1 MDHGVNVRRA
11 GQLTEAQGTPGI
23 KRMTAFEGDDH
34 WFGHAEAAANT
45 MSGWHHH
52 GENTTVGYILK
63 GRIRLEFGPG
73 GKENAEVGPGEY
85 FTVPPGAIHREGNS
99 GDEVAEAIVVR
110 FGEGP
115 PVFPADG
122 PAPD

>member
-1 MDHGVNVRRA
+1 MSESVSVRA
-11 GQLTEAQGTPGI
+11 TGDLTEAHGTPGI
-23 KRMTAFEGDDH
+23 KRMMAFAGDDH
-34 WFGHAEAAANT
+34 WVGHAEAAANT

-52 GENTTVGYILK
+52 GEHTTVGYILK

-73 GKENAEVGPGEY
+73 GRESAEVGAGEY

-99 GDEVAEAIVVR
+99 SDEVAEAIVVR
-110 FGEGP
+110 FGDGP

-122 PAPD
+122 PEPG

>member
-1 MDHGVNVRRA
+1 MSDDVSVRKV
-11 GQLTEAQGTPGI
+11 GELTEAHGTPGI
-23 KRMTAFEGDDH
+23 KRMTAFEGHDH
-34 WFGHAEAAANT
+34 WVGHAEAAANT

-73 GKENAEVGPGEY
+73 GRESAEVGPGEY

-99 GDEVAEAIVVR
+99 TDEPAEAIVVR

-122 PAPD
+122 PEPN